1 MNLDYLISDLY
12 SRFLSRKFLAGILAL
27 GLFLADNLKVIELD
41 SETKKYVLTVILG
54 YLVVEGSA
62 DTVRAYKQ

>member
-27 GLFLADNLKVIELD
+27 ALFLADNFKFIELD
-41 SETKKYVLTVILG
+41 SETKKYVLTIFLG

-62 DTVRAYKQ
+62 DTVRAYK

>member
-12 SRFLSRKFLAGILAL
+12 SRFLSRKFLAGVLAL
-27 GLFLADNLKVIELD
+27 GLFLADNFKLIELD

>member
-27 GLFLADNLKVIELD
+27 GLFLADNFKVIELD

>member
-27 GLFLADNLKVIELD
+27 ALFLADNFKFIELD
-41 SETKKYVLTVILG
+41 SETKKYVLTIVLG

-62 DTVRAYKQ
+62 DTVRAYK

>member
-27 GLFLADNLKVIELD
+27 GLFLADNFKLIELD

>member
-1 MNLDYLISDLY
+1 MNLDYLLNDLY

-27 GLFLADNLKVIELD
+27 GLFLADNFKVIELD